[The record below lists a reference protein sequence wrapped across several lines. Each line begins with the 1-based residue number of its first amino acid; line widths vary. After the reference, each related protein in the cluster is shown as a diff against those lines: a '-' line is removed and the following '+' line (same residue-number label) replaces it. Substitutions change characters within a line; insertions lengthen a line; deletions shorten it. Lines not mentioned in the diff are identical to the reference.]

1 MVSKTVTRSIMM
13 CLHKGPLV
21 LHNAFMWMLYFS
33 HFFTSFFTG
42 LLRICLHAKVRDSVF
57 IICLLLVGIDC
68 VTDKLNEKHALLS
81 SNLAPRMHFRALKFQ
96 NFLGHNAPRAPPPP
110 QRKGTN
116 GSVGYPLYSNLLAT
130 SIFIEIPAWK
140 HSLLSSL
147 LAAQT
152 HLLAKHP

>member
-1 MVSKTVTRSIMM
+1 
-13 CLHKGPLV
+13 
-21 LHNAFMWMLYFS
+21 MLYFS

-96 NFLGHNAPRAPPPP
+96 NFLGPNAPRPPPP
-110 QRKGTN
+110 PPRERGPTAQ
-116 GSVGYPLYSNLLAT
+116 SVTHSIQTCWQLQFLLKSLPENTACFPRSLPPRHT
-130 SIFIEIPAWK
+130 SWRNIP
-140 HSLLSSL
+140 S
-147 LAAQT
+147 
-152 HLLAKHP
+152 